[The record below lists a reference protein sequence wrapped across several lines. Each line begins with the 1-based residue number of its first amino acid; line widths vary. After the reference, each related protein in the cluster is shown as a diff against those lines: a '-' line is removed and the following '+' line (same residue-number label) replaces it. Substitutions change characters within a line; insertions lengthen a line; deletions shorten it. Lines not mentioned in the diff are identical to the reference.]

1 MNIMVSACLL
11 GHRCK
16 YNGGDNYCE
25 EARALTDRHN
35 VIPVCPEFAG
45 GLPTPRPPCEIVDG
59 EVIGSDGVSR
69 DREFRTGAALCLEL
83 AREKNID
90 LAVLQ
95 SRSPSCGVCTIYDG
109 TFSGKLIEGSGVFAS
124 MLKENGFRVMDVAE
138 LKKGEGPA
146 EDGSDTV

>member
-25 EARALTDRHN
+25 EARALTDSHN
-35 VIPVCPEFAG
+35 VIPVCPESAG

-59 EVIGSDGVSR
+59 EVMGRDGVSR
-69 DREFRTGAALCLEL
+69 DREFRAGAAQCLEL

-95 SRSPSCGVCTIYDG
+95 SRSPSCGVKSIYDG
-109 TFSGKLIEGSGVFAS
+109 TFSGRLIEGMGVFAE
-124 MLKENGFRVMDVAE
+124 MLKDSGFCVMDVEE
-138 LKKGEGPA
+138 LKNDPGCVGKGGAA
-146 EDGSDTV
+146 E